1 MKDYPALV
9 VRPRAAAADFGD
21 LLAATLDDFDV
32 SALEE
37 IDGGSAMRAFFSSI
51 ERRDAAARAV
61 GNAFP
66 GAAVETADVS
76 DEDWAARSQAA
87 LKAVRVGSI
96 TVAPP
101 WDLPP
106 DGDATV
112 VILPSMG
119 FGTGHHATT
128 RLCLQALQDI
138 GSKGKSVIDV
148 GTGSGVLALA
158 AAKLG
163 ARRVLGFDN
172 DPDAIVNALENKELN
187 QLDVEFRCEGIDG
200 PAGEVF
206 EIVLANLTGA
216 VLVRNAAALSAFAAH
231 DGKLVLSGLREEEEQ
246 DVVRAFA
253 RAVHARATED
263 GWVCLTL

>member
-9 VRPRAAAADFGD
+9 VRPRGAAADFGD

-32 SALEE
+32 IALEE
-37 IDGGSAMRAFFSSI
+37 IEDGSAMRAFFTSA
-51 ERRDAAARAV
+51 ERRDAAAIAV
-61 GNAFP
+61 GTAFP
-66 GAAVETADVS
+66 DVSAEATDVS

-87 LKAVRVGSI
+87 LEAVRVGGL

-101 WDLPP
+101 WDLPD
-106 DGDATV
+106 DGSATV

-128 RLCLQALQDI
+128 RLCLQALQDVQPA
-138 GSKGKSVIDV
+138 GKSVLDV

-172 DPDAIVNALENKELN
+172 DPDAIFNALENRELN
-187 QLDVEFRCEGIDG
+187 RLDVEFRCEGIEG
-200 PAGEVF
+200 PGEEVF
-206 EIVLANLTGA
+206 AIVLANLTGA
-216 VLVRNAAALSAFAAH
+216 VLIRNAAALSAFAAH
-231 DGKLVLSGLREEEEQ
+231 GGQLILSGLREEEEP
-246 DVVRAFA
+246 DVARAFDREPKA
-253 RAVHARATED
+253 RAVED
-263 GWVCLTL
+263 GWVCLTI